1 MAVGAAV
8 TAAGVLAYDGLV
20 EDNTGE
26 AKRADIIAGSL
37 KGAN

>member
-1 MAVGAAV
+1 VAVG
-8 TAAGVLAYDGLV
+8 TAGTGAGVLAYDGLP
-20 EDNTGE
+20 EDNTGD